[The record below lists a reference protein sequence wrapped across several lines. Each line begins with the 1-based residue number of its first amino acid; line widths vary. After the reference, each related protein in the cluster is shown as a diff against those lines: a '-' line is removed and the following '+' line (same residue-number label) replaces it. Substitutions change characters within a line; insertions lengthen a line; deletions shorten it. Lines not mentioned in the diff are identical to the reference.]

1 MHGTGVWWGYAGL
14 VNRVSLTCPVLLLLS
29 LTACGPVESSSNAGT
44 PCQEVASVNLA
55 RSVRVPY
62 DTERFE
68 ALPGGG
74 ESEWFRVT
82 LREQGTIVGRYSF
95 ICRESTSG
103 SVELTW
109 TPLP

>member
-1 MHGTGVWWGYAGL
+1 M
-14 VNRVSLTCPVLLLLS
+14 NRISLTCPVLLLLA
-29 LTACGPVESSSNAGT
+29 LTACGAVESSNAGT

-74 ESEWFRVT
+74 ESERFRVT
-82 LREQGTIVGRYSF
+82 LLDRGEVLERYAF
-95 ICRESTSG
+95 TCLESASG
-103 SVELTW
+103 SVKLTW
-109 TPLP
+109 TQLP

>member
-1 MHGTGVWWGYAGL
+1 M
-14 VNRVSLTCPVLLLLS
+14 LLA

-55 RSVRVPY
+55 RSVQVPY

-68 ALPGGG
+68 ALPGEG
-74 ESEWFRVT
+74 ESERFRVT
-82 LREQGTIVGRYSF
+82 LRSRGKIVERYAF
-95 ICRESTSG
+95 TCREAVSG

-109 TPLP
+109 TQLT

>member
-1 MHGTGVWWGYAGL
+1 MF
-14 VNRVSLTCPVLLLLS
+14 LLIPA
-29 LTACGPVESSSNAGT
+29 LTACGPADLISNAGT

-55 RSVRVPY
+55 RSVRMPY

-74 ESEWFRVT
+74 ESERFRVT
-82 LREQGTIVGRYSF
+82 LRSRGKIVERYAF
-95 ICRESTSG
+95 TCRESASG

>member
-1 MHGTGVWWGYAGL
+1 MHGTGLQWGYAGL
-14 VNRVSLTCPVLLLLS
+14 VNRTGLTCPVLLLLA

-74 ESEWFRVT
+74 ESERFRVT
-82 LREQGTIVGRYSF
+82 LLNRGEIAERYAF
-95 ICRESTSG
+95 TCRESASG

-109 TPLP
+109 TRLP

>member
-1 MHGTGVWWGYAGL
+1 MNRTG
-14 VNRVSLTCPVLLLLS
+14 LTCPILLLLA

-74 ESEWFRVT
+74 ESERFRVT
-82 LREQGTIVGRYSF
+82 LLDRGEIVERYAF
-95 ICRESTSG
+95 TCRESASG

-109 TPLP
+109 RRLP

>member
-1 MHGTGVWWGYAGL
+1 MHVNGVRWGYAGL

-44 PCQEVASVNLA
+44 HCQEVASVNLA

-74 ESEWFRVT
+74 ESERFRVT
-82 LREQGTIVGRYSF
+82 LREQGAVVSRFEFT
-95 ICRESTSG
+95 CRESASG

-109 TPLP
+109 TRLP